1 MITLNQYIEKLQKLQ
16 KNGYG
21 ELIVIVS
28 SDDEGNSYQKVN
40 NLPDVFR
47 VENIDDYIL
56 ELDFEYDENDELMYF
71 EPNCIII
78 N

>member
-1 MITLNQYIEKLQKLQ
+1 MKKLS
-16 KNGYG
+16 YY
-21 ELIVIVS
+21 
-28 SDDEGNSYQKVN
+28 EGNSYQKVN

-47 VENIDDYIL
+47 VEDIEEYYL
-56 ELDFEYDENDELMYF
+56 ESDFEYDENDELMYF

>member
-1 MITLNQYIEKLQKLQ
+1 MITLNQYIEKLQELQ

-21 ELIVIVS
+21 ELIVIAS

-47 VENIDDYIL
+47 VEDIEEYYL
-56 ELDFEYDENDELMYF
+56 ESDFEYDENDELMYF